1 MSLVAQ
7 SNRFLVVIFKI
18 ESAYLLLE
26 WGFELRFDSFGFE
39 TIFFGCYP
47 LMQHFWISKKI
58 YFQLMKNR
66 SRIIYMALMTLTEK
80 EWEIICGEVFH
91 TEYFLN

>member
-26 WGFELRFDSFGFE
+26 WGFELRFDSFGFQ
-39 TIFFGCYP
+39 TIFLDVTHLCNT
-47 LMQHFWISKKI
+47 SE
-58 YFQLMKNR
+58 FQRKFIFNL
-66 SRIIYMALMTLTEK
+66 
-80 EWEIICGEVFH
+80 
-91 TEYFLN
+91 